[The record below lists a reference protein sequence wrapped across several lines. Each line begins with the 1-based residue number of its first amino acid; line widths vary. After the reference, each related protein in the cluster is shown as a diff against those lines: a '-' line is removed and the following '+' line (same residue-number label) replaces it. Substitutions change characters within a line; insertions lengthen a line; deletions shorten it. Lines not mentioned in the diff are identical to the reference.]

1 MNAFLKGLL
10 IFIGS
15 IICISF
21 ITKIFNLLDI
31 QFSSY
36 GPYLLWTI
44 LIAIF
49 YVVLPKNSG
58 EIFQ

>member
-1 MNAFLKGLL
+1 MNTFLKGVL

-15 IICISF
+15 IICIAF
-21 ITKIFNLLDI
+21 ITKIFNLLNI

-36 GPYLLWTI
+36 GPYLLWII

-49 YVVLPKNSG
+49 YIVLPKNSG

>member
-1 MNAFLKGLL
+1 MNTFLKGVL

-15 IICISF
+15 IICIAF
-21 ITKIFNLLDI
+21 ITKVFNLLNI

-36 GPYLLWTI
+36 GPYLLWII

-49 YVVLPKNSG
+49 YVVLPKNSS